1 MGTIPKEFLPPE
13 KYLPKKVYREP
24 WLQYPEKLSIM
35 RSFYEDV
42 VKDWDKV
49 AIYYKDDK
57 VTFSELRNKV
67 NKVANALKG
76 LGVERDDRVMLRSP
90 NIPEFIY
97 ALYACWTIGA
107 IPVMV
112 MPLLRAAELAHRG
125 NDSEAKIMIVSSDA
139 FMDVDRAIPQ
149 IKTLENVI
157 TIGERMEGCLF
168 WDDIVNDQPTECEI
182 ADTNRDD
189 LARFLYSSGTTGVP
203 KGAIGHVVDMCVL
216 GDVHGKYMLHLKED
230 DVVGGHPVFTF
241 AMGGVFPLYLARVGC
256 SLSVVKSP
264 TLEDMFETVE
274 KHRITVLLCVPSFFK
289 SMLRVEDAEKRYD
302 LSSLRLCQSAG
313 EWLPGSTR
321 LEWKRRFGVD
331 IVDHLGSGDG
341 GYWMGMP
348 EGAPDDKSDATGFPA
363 AGFECKVVD
372 GNFNEVPVG
381 QDGELIFRGPD
392 GQEYWRRPEKQM
404 EGVHDGW
411 SRPGLIYMKDKD
423 GYFWYKGRTDDM
435 IVSSGYKIPGGEV
448 ENVLLS
454 HEAVFEA
461 AVVASPD
468 PGRGYVVKAFVVL
481 NEEYEP
487 SDELAKKLQGFVKAN
502 LEPYKY
508 PRKIEF
514 VDGAKLPR
522 TSTGK
527 IQRRVLRDMEEKG
540 EKLK

>member
-1 MGTIPKEFLPPE
+1 MGEIPKEDLPPE
-13 KYLPKKVYREP
+13 EYLPKKIYTLP
-24 WLQYPEKLSIM
+24 WLQYPEKLNII

-42 VKDWDKV
+42 IKDWNNI

-57 VTFSELRNKV
+57 ITFSELRNKV
-67 NKVANALKG
+67 NRVANALKC
-76 LGVERDDRVMLRSP
+76 LGVEKNDRIMLRSP

-107 IPVMV
+107 IPVFV
-112 MPLLRAAELAHRG
+112 MPLLRAAEILHRG

-139 FMDVDRAIPQ
+139 FLDIDKVIPQ
-149 IKTLENVI
+149 LRMVENVI

-168 WDDIVNDQPTECEI
+168 WDDIVKDQPTECEI

-189 LARFLYSSGTTGVP
+189 LTRLLYSSGTTGLP
-203 KGAIGHVVDMCVL
+203 KGAISHIVDMCVI
-216 GDVHGKYMLHLKED
+216 GDVHGKHMLHLTED

-241 AMGGVFPLYLARVGC
+241 AMGGILPLYLARVGC
-256 SLSVVKSP
+256 SLSIVKTP
-264 TLEDMFETVE
+264 TPREMFETVQQH
-274 KHRITVLLCVPSFFK
+274 KITVLLCVPSFFK
-289 SMLRVEDAEKRYD
+289 SMLLVEDAEKIYD
-302 LSSLRLCQSAG
+302 LSSLRLCESAG
-313 EWLPGSTR
+313 EWLPGNTR

-331 IVDHLGSGDG
+331 ILDQLGSGES

-363 AGFECKVVD
+363 PGFECKVVD
-372 GNFNEVPVG
+372 ANFNEVPVG
-381 QDGELIFRGPD
+381 EDGELIFLGPT
-392 GQEYWRRPEKQM
+392 GQEYWRRPEKQI

-448 ENVLLS
+448 ENALLD
-454 HEAVFEA
+454 HDAVFEA

-468 PGRGYVVKAFVVL
+468 PLRGYVVKAFVIL
-481 NEEYEP
+481 KEGYEP
-487 SDELAKKLQGFVKAN
+487 SDELTKELQDFAKVKI
-502 LEPYKY
+502 EPYKY

-527 IQRRVLRDMEEKG
+527 IQRSMLRNMEEKG
-540 EKLK
+540 ENLK